1 MATLNLLETSKKCA
15 VVRNL
20 VFPNPPGCADSFVM
34 EFNFRSVGKVSHFEG
49 KAFMPEDK
57 VVSFLY
63 RAGTEGIIERMDIHA
78 EDEGKVSPEGPVIC
92 RWTHRIREEAQ
103 TEAELRKQ
111 QMQSSEDLFLALCQE
126 NQDAEK
132 EMLPETQT
140 LMALLALQLERKR
153 IVRSVGSGIYLH
165 VKTKVRYRVPNVE
178 FDPQKLME
186 IQDQLQQL
194 L

>member
-1 MATLNLLETSKKCA
+1 MVALNLLA
-15 VVRNL
+15 
-20 VFPNPPGCADSFVM
+20 M
-34 EFNFRSVGKVSHFEG
+34 EFNFRSVAKISHFEG
-49 KAFMPEDK
+49 KAFVPDDK

-63 RAGTEGIIERMDIHA
+63 RAGDEGTIERMDLHQ
-78 EDEGKVSPEGPVIC
+78 EDEGKATLAGPVIC

-126 NQDAEK
+126 NQTAEN
-132 EMLPETQT
+132 EPLPETQT

-153 IVRSVGSGIYLH
+153 VVRPVGNGFYLH
-165 VKTKVRYRVPNVE
+165 VKSKVRYRVPNVE
-178 FDPQKLME
+178 FEPEKLLE

>member
-1 MATLNLLETSKKCA
+1 MFSKW
-15 VVRNL
+15 R
-20 VFPNPPGCADSFVM
+20 GCAETLVM

-49 KAFMPEDK
+49 KVFAPEDR

-63 RAGTEGIIERMDIHA
+63 RAENEGTIERMDLHA
-78 EDEGKVSPEGPVIC
+78 EDEDKISPAGPVIC

-111 QMQSSEDLFLALCQE
+111 QVQSTEDLFLALCQE
-126 NQDAEK
+126 NQLAET
-132 EMLPETQT
+132 EPLPETQT

-153 IVRSVGSGIYLH
+153 VIRSVGNGFYLH
-165 VKTKVRYRVPNVE
+165 VKSKVRYRVPSVE
-178 FDPQKLME
+178 FEPEKLLE